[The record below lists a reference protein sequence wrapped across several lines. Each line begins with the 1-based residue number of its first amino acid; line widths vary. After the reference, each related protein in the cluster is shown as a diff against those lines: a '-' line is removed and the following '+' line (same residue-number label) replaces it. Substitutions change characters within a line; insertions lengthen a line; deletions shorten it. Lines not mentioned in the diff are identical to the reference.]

1 MKYIND
7 PSLSKREEVF
17 YSRFGKTGD
26 EITSHKEK
34 VYAQILHGETD
45 DQYYVRQFQGSP
57 YDPFG
62 TNSNRERFI
71 ETKMRKVSQAIFDFY
86 MVYLKTKNSIY
97 LTKASRG
104 MLNG

>member
-1 MKYIND
+1 MRFVND
-7 PSLSKREEVF
+7 PSMMNNDKPMC
-17 YSRFGKTGD
+17 SRYGKTGD
-26 EITSHKEK
+26 EIASEKEK
-34 VYAQILHGETD
+34 VYAQIVHAPSEDGYFLRG
-45 DQYYVRQFQGSP
+45 YQGAP

-62 TNSNRERFI
+62 THSDRERFV
-71 ETKMRKVSQAIFDFY
+71 ETGMRKVSKKTFDFY